1 MKKKTKERLFFAFVF
16 LPVWLGTSMMLIIA
30 VGETYGKNSPAML
43 VAALVTAMLGFGF
56 GKIAN
61 WFMEGFK

>member
-1 MKKKTKERLFFAFVF
+1 MKKEMKKKLFFALVF
-16 LPVWLGTSMMLIIA
+16 LPVWLGTSMMLVIA
-30 VGETYGKNSPAML
+30 VVETYGKDSPAMF
-43 VAALVTAMLGFGF
+43 VTALVTAMLGFGF